1 MRKVAQIRVA
11 QCYKAGSKSSEKC
24 DPPAVACR
32 AYFWQPTASNKV
44 AQLAICRLNLATCS
58 MPRVCVCVCVCVA
71 CPILGGLLC
80 LSVCSLP
87 LMDNLPRSA
96 CHVTTPIGSL
106 HAADKRPGPGLPSRG
121 SRQAGRPLPL
131 QPPHCGWVGFDVGG
145 VRIKLA
151 AWRYFVPHATPVQF
165 VRWSHFER
173 FISGPRHATNRLET
187 GRRPVINNIRTCR
200 RLAHCFSRRPT
211 Y

>member
-1 MRKVAQIRVA
+1 VSLSVTRRVA
-11 QCYKAGSKSSEKC
+11 SPPRSVIPLQSRAEPIFGSQRLQIKS
-24 DPPAVACR
+24 PNWRYVASI
-32 AYFWQPTASNKV
+32 WQPV
-44 AQLAICRLNLATCS
+44 RCL
-58 MPRVCVCVCVCVA
+58 VCVCVCVCVA